1 VTANSIA
8 QPANRRPL
16 GILRWRPSER
26 LVFGLLGFVVVLAAW
41 EAASELKLV
50 KKVVLSS
57 PRLILDAA
65 IKDISS
71 GAIFPHIAVSGE
83 EFVLG
88 LAVAI
93 AVGIPLGL
101 ALGLFRRLNYLLDPW
116 LSMLYATPTVALV
129 PLIIIIFG
137 IGIEAKVVVVFLEA
151 IFVITVSVMAGVHA
165 ADTVYHDVAAS
176 FGASAWTR
184 FRTVILPAST
194 PFLLTGIR
202 LGTGRGV
209 VGVVVAEFLAANQ
222 GIGFYI
228 GINGVLLQTSRVYFG
243 IALLGILGL
252 VLGELV
258 RALERRFERWRPRI
272 N

>member
-1 VTANSIA
+1 MTAGTMA
-8 QPANRRPL
+8 RPANRHPL
-16 GILRWRPSER
+16 GILGWRPSER
-26 LVFGLLGFVVVLAAW
+26 LVFGLLGFVVVLGIW
-41 EAASELKLV
+41 EAASQLKLV

-57 PRLILDAA
+57 PSLILDAA

-71 GAIFPHIAVSGE
+71 GAIFPHIAISGQE
-83 EFVLG
+83 YVLG
-88 LAVAI
+88 LALAI

-101 ALGLFRRLNYLLDPW
+101 AIGLFRRLSYLVDPW
-116 LSMLYATPTVALV
+116 LSALYATPTIALV

-137 IGIEAKVVVVFLEA
+137 IGLEAKVVVVFLEA
-151 IFVITVSVMAGVHA
+151 IFVVTVSVMAGVHA
-165 ADTVYHDVAAS
+165 ADAVFHDVAAS

-184 FRTVILPAST
+184 FKTVILPAST
-194 PFLLTGIR
+194 PYLLTGIR
-202 LGTGRGV
+202 LGTGRGI

-228 GINGVLLQTSRVYFG
+228 SINGTLLQTSRVYFG
-243 IALLGILGL
+243 IVLLGLLGL

-258 RALERRFERWRPRI
+258 RVIERRFERWRPRI